1 MNILLITHFFPPK
14 HNAGTENYTLGLAQ
28 AFLAKGHAVHVLCAE
43 DWASGEGY
51 WNGVTEEV
59 YLGVPVIRIHLNWTK
74 ADNPN
79 HVLFESLPVEQW
91 LDQYLQANRPDVI
104 HVTSTYSLGVGV
116 LRSAQR
122 AQIPLVLTLMDFWFL
137 CPRTS
142 LLRGDGELC
151 DGRTTPWECQECL
164 LASSRLYHRTKS
176 VLSSQLQPVLWYSIS
191 QVPLLARRR
200 GARGMAIDVN
210 YRKAE
215 MRKELQLPN
224 VIISHS
230 AFVQKMIAQAG
241 LSQRVIQISNG
252 LDLDWAANY
261 QGKSSSPLIRFGYMG
276 QITKIKGVHLLI
288 QAFQQLQAAGRAHL
302 DIWGD
307 FEREPAYGKELRELV
322 DNDPTITL
330 RGRFQRAQLA
340 TVLADI
346 DILIVPSMWYEN
358 APLVILEAFATQ
370 TPVIATDL
378 GGMAEAV
385 QHEVNGLL
393 FKRGDVADLNK
404 QLDRILHEPNLLTK
418 LKEGIQT
425 VKSVD
430 QEILQLETI
439 YTDLIADPKRII
451 VGAPEASFA

>member
-28 AFLAKGHAVHVLCAE
+28 AFLAKGHRVYVLCAE
-43 DWASGEGY
+43 DWSSGEGY
-51 WNGVTEEV
+51 WNGVTEDV

-74 ADNPN
+74 AANPN

-91 LDQYLQANRPDVI
+91 LDQYLQVHRPDIV
-104 HVTSTYSLGVGV
+104 HVTSTYSLGVGI
-116 LRSAQR
+116 LRSARR
-122 AQIPLVLTLMDFWFL
+122 ARIPLVLTLMDFWFL

-164 LASSRLYHRTKS
+164 LTSSRLYHRTKS
-176 VLSSQLQPVLWYSIS
+176 VLSSQLQPVLWYGIAH
-191 QVPLLARRR
+191 VPLLARRR
-200 GARGMAIDVN
+200 GARGMALDVN

-276 QITKIKGVHLLI
+276 QITKIKGVHLVI
-288 QAFQQLQAAGRAHL
+288 QAFQQLRTAGRARL

-307 FEREPAYGKELRELV
+307 FNREPAYGKELHELIG
-322 DNDPTITL
+322 NDPTITL

-358 APLVILEAFATQ
+358 APLVILEAFVTQ
-370 TPVIATDL
+370 TPVIATNL
-378 GGMAEAV
+378 GGMAESV
-385 QHEVNGLL
+385 QHEVTGLL
-393 FKRGDVADLNK
+393 FKRGDAADLSK
-404 QLDRILHEPNLLTK
+404 QMARILGEPNLLAK
-418 LKEGIQT
+418 LKGGIQA
-425 VKSVD
+425 VKSVE
-430 QEILQLETI
+430 QEVLQLEEI
-439 YTDLIADPKRII
+439 YANLLADPERII
-451 VGAPEASFA
+451 SDLPEVSLV